1 MQTLAKILA
10 VAVAAVVSL
19 SATDPSWAKQKK
31 PRAKKASSSGL
42 VVDSD
47 GTPIIMQGYR
57 KPAQPKSTQ
66 PSIMRD
72 EPGVKADTEKAD
84 TKQASR
90 PRPRGSST
98 YIPPSVPSR
107 SGSPAIVS
115 PNPGVYKPPA
125 INSFGDRTTGCIH
138 SFPLNAGI
146 GNNPSDQQSY
156 IRQCAN

>member
-1 MQTLAKILA
+1 MQALTKILA
-10 VAVAAVVSL
+10 VAVAAAVAL

-72 EPGVKADTEKAD
+72 EPGAKAD
-84 TKQASR
+84 TKQAAR
-90 PRPRGSST
+90 PRGRGSST

-125 INSFGDRTTGCIH
+125 INTFGDRTTNCIH

-146 GNNPSDQQSY
+146 GNNPRDQQSY